1 MTLPKLDVP
10 TYTLRVLSTN
20 TDIRYRPFLVKEEKI
35 LLVALE
41 SSEGDDITKAIQQ
54 IIENCIV
61 EGNVNVG
68 ELPLFD
74 IENIFLNIRAK
85 SIGENSALSIPCTSE
100 TCEEYTEHNINLE
113 EIDFVIN
120 ENHNTKIE
128 LTNSVGVI
136 MKYPSVNGLNDIE
149 IEAEDEMQQSINL
162 ILACIESV
170 YDDKAEYDFRDY
182 TLQERN
188 DFIEN
193 LTQQQLASIQEFFTT
208 MPTLQYELDF
218 KCSVCGTEDIIP
230 ITGLQNFFS

>member
-1 MTLPKLDVP
+1 MRN
-10 TYTLRVLSTN
+10 LRNTGSQTNSILVFASTIKC
-20 TDIRYRPFLVKEEKI
+20 TCLKDAPYYF
-35 LLVALE
+35 A
-41 SSEGDDITKAIQQ
+41 SEAR
-54 IIENCIV
+54 
-61 EGNVNVG
+61 
-68 ELPLFD
+68 F
-74 IENIFLNIRAK
+74 A
-85 SIGENSALSIPCTSE
+85 
-100 TCEEYTEHNINLE
+100 YHNINLE